1 MFFKLFI
8 LYWRIVDWQCHVLGV
23 QQSYSVMVVPILS
36 QILPPFRL
44 FYNTKKS
51 QHVFKAA
58 SPIPLPC

>member
-8 LYWRIVDWQCHVLGV
+8 LYWSIVDWQCCVLGV
-23 QQSYSVMVVPILS
+23 QQNDSVMHVPIIS

-44 FYNTKKS
+44 FYNTEKS
-51 QHVFKAA
+51 QHVFKAS